1 MKHPLKL
8 YFAGLLVLFSLTVS
22 GAWAQVDM
30 GSIQGTVK
38 DATGA
43 VIPGAQVTL
52 TEINKSVTR
61 TAVSRDDGTYI
72 FTPLPIGKY
81 RVEVEQKGYK
91 KARSV
96 DIELSIQQQRLVDFT
111 MAVGGADEVMDV
123 TAEAPLLQT
132 QDASVGA
139 VATQV
144 QINNLP
150 LNGRNYTFLAQLNAG
165 VTSQVASRNLEKSGS
180 FVANGLSS
188 VHNNYILDG
197 IDNNNDTVDFLNGA
211 AYVNLPPPDAIQE
224 FKLQTS
230 NFSAE
235 FGRAGGAVINAAIKS
250 GTNQFH
256 GSAWEFI
263 RNDKLDATG
272 LDQYFIA
279 PANKRKGNLKRNQFG
294 VSAGGPIR
302 KNKTFIFGD
311 YEGTRI
317 RTGAAYRATIP
328 TVQEATSGFTD
339 FRDQFAPITATARD
353 LLGRTFNVATILD
366 PATTRTVTAGQVD
379 PVTGLTATANGYVR
393 DPFYTNG
400 SVAGIT
406 DFTALTQY
414 LNQLPASRLNANAV
428 RLLQLYPAANAP
440 GVLNNYQVTRT
451 QLDDN
456 NHFDV
461 RVDQH
466 FSNNDQM
473 FGRVSYSRR
482 SGLIPPPFDGDGASY
497 SFGTGNVHDRS
508 LNIAVSE
515 THTFSPTM
523 INELRFGFS
532 HLFTSIEPP
541 SENTAKGL
549 ADKYGIPGVDN
560 GGLPSIYVRGPSAA
574 LTPLGLQGYEYPNR
588 RTSDTL
594 QLTENLTKLTGAHT
608 FKTGVEYQRMS
619 FPWSAPPYPAGW
631 FTFNGYTGIPN
642 LTNGVGMADL
652 LLNPIAATVPNGVDF
667 VGGASALSVS
677 SVYEPDDL
685 RHYFGAY
692 FQDDWR
698 VTPSLTLN
706 MGLRWEYFGSLQ
718 EANGR
723 QAGLMST
730 DGLTAEY
737 VISSEQKDVPLSPAF
752 TSLLASN
759 NIPLRYVDGSSIL
772 DTPLTNFA
780 PRIGLSYQVTP
791 KIVGRASY
799 GMFYGG
805 FENLGGAP
813 DPSSNYPFAVNLS
826 FIAPNSVTPMTYA
839 DGNRGTLEVGLT
851 SANPDPASPNFRPQ
865 GLSLIAFQKDWRTA
879 YTQQWN
885 ASVQYLLTP
894 NQTMT
899 AAYVGNNTH
908 HMLNGAQINQPTQI
922 LPPGTDMKPYL
933 QFPDLARNLNF
944 LTTNGSAYYH
954 ALQVSFERRSS
965 KGLNLLANY
974 TRSVCKSNNRNI
986 LNIGEA
992 VFAQAYMLPG
1002 WGLDKAYAYCGSDSP
1017 NIFHASGV
1025 WELPIGKGKPVA
1037 GDASGI
1043 LDAFIGGWSAQ
1054 WIYTLQ
1060 DGFPF
1065 SIGCNPGTNAAF
1077 GCYALVVP
1085 GQDLYLNQGPHGI
1098 TQFLNPAAFQNPPT
1112 ATTIGQSDFSPL
1124 GGPPTQAHGP
1134 GFQNLDFSMF
1144 KKFQTSETTNLEF
1157 RGEFYNFLN
1166 HPNFGNSFR
1175 TLDFRNTATFGQIT
1189 GTRGTGR
1196 QVQLALK
1203 FYW

>member
-1 MKHPLKL
+1 M
-8 YFAGLLVLFSLTVS
+8 AGALAVLSLVMVGTPAL
-22 GAWAQVDM
+22 AQVDM

-43 VIPGAQVTL
+43 VIPNVNLTL
-52 TEINKSVTR
+52 TEINKQVVR
-61 TAVSRDDGTYI
+61 TTVSRADGTYT
-72 FTPLPIGKY
+72 FTPLPIGTY
-81 RVEVEQKGYK
+81 RVEVEQKGFK
-91 KARSV
+91 RTRSV
-96 DIELSIQQQRLVDFT
+96 DIELNIQQQRVVDFALT
-111 MAVGGADEVMDV
+111 PGGSTEMMEV
-123 TAEAPLLQT
+123 TAEAPILQT

-139 VATQV
+139 VATQA

-165 VTSQVASRNLEKSGS
+165 VTSQVAARNLDKSGS

-197 IDNNNDTVDFLNGA
+197 IDNNNDTVDFLNGT

-279 PANKRKGNLKRNQFG
+279 PANKTKGTLKRNQFG

-302 KNKTFIFGD
+302 KNKTFVFGD

-317 RTGAAYRATIP
+317 RTGAAYRSTIP
-328 TVQEATSGFTD
+328 SIAEAGSGYTD
-339 FRDQFAPITATARD
+339 FRDQLVPITATSKD
-353 LLGRTFNVATILD
+353 LLGRTFNTATIFD
-366 PATTRTVTAGQVD
+366 PATTRPVTANQVD
-379 PVTGLTATANGYVR
+379 PVTGLTATANGFVR

-400 SVAGIT
+400 SIAGIT
-406 DFTALTQY
+406 NFTTLSQY
-414 LNQLPASRLNANAV
+414 LNQLPANRLNANAIK
-428 RLLQLYPAANAP
+428 LLKLYPAANAA

-456 NHFDV
+456 NHFDA
-461 RVDQH
+461 RVDQN
-466 FSNNDQM
+466 FSDRDQL

-482 SGLIPPPFDGDGASY
+482 SGLVPPPFDGEGADY
-497 SFGTGNVHDRS
+497 AFGYGNVRDRS
-508 LNIAVSE
+508 MNVAVSE
-515 THTFSPTM
+515 THSFSSTM
-523 INELRFGFS
+523 INELRFGYS

-541 SENTAKGL
+541 AENTAKGL
-549 ADKYGIPGVDN
+549 ADKYGIPGVNN
-560 GGLPSIYVRGPSAA
+560 GGLPSIFVRGPSAN

-588 RTSDTL
+588 RTSNTI
-594 QLTENLTKLTGAHT
+594 QLTENLTKLAGAHT
-608 FKTGVEYQRMS
+608 FKTGIEYQRMS

-631 FTFNGYTGIPN
+631 FTFSNFTGIPA
-642 LTNGVGMADL
+642 LTSGVGMADL
-652 LLNPIAATVPNGVDF
+652 LLTPIAATVPNGVNN
-667 VGGASALSVS
+667 VGGASALQVS
-677 SVYEPDDL
+677 SVYAPDDL

-692 FQDDWR
+692 FQDDWKA
-698 VTPSLTLN
+698 TSKLTIN
-706 MGLRWEYFGSLQ
+706 MGLRWEYFGNLQ
-718 EANGR
+718 EANGL
-723 QAGLMST
+723 QSGLMST
-730 DGLTAEY
+730 DGLSAEY
-737 VISSEQKDVPLSPAF
+737 VISSKQKDVPLSPKF
-752 TSLLASN
+752 TALLQKD
-759 NIPLRYVDGSSIL
+759 NIPLRYVDGASIL
-772 DTPLTNFA
+772 STPKTNFA
-780 PRIGLSYQVTP
+780 PRIGLSYQITP
-791 KIVGRASY
+791 KIVARASY

-826 FIAPNSVTPMTYA
+826 FTAPNSVTPMLYA
-839 DGNRGTLEVGLT
+839 DGKQATLENGLN
-851 SANPDPASPNFRPQ
+851 SANPDPASPNFNPQ
-865 GLSLIAFQKDWRTA
+865 GLSLIAFQKDWKTA

-885 ASVQYLLTP
+885 GSVQYLLTP
-894 NQTMT
+894 SQTVT
-899 AAYVGNNTH
+899 VAYVGNNTH

-922 LPPGTDMKPYL
+922 LVPNTNATPYI

-944 LTTNGSAYYH
+944 LTTNGASYYH
-954 ALQVSFERRSS
+954 GLQVSFERRLS
-965 KGLNLLANY
+965 KGLNLVANY
-974 TRSVCKSNNRNI
+974 THSVCKSNNRNI

-992 VFAQAYMLPG
+992 SFAQAYLLPG
-1002 WGLDKAYAYCGSDSP
+1002 WGMDNAYQYCGSDSP

-1025 WELPIGKGKPVA
+1025 WELPVGKGKLLA
-1037 GDASGI
+1037 RDASGV
-1043 LDAFIGGWSAQ
+1043 LNAVVGGWSAQ

-1065 SIGCNPGTNAAF
+1065 SIGCPVGTNAAY
-1077 GCYALVVP
+1077 GCYAQVVP
-1085 GQDLYLNQGPHGI
+1085 GQDMYLNNGPHGI
-1098 TQFLNPAAFQNPPT
+1098 TQFLNPAAFQNPPVAT
-1112 ATTIGQSDFSPL
+1112 ANGQSDYSPL
-1124 GGPPTQAHGP
+1124 GGPSTQAHGP

-1144 KKFQTSETTNLEF
+1144 KRFKTTETTNLEF

-1166 HPNFGNSFR
+1166 HPNFGNSFK

-1189 GTRGTGR
+1189 GTRGAGR